1 MQGSHAEVIRLT
13 QELAARDAPLSEQ
26 QQVQSAKQVVANS
39 TADAESRAA
48 AATAEADSLRQAVT
62 EREAE
67 VGTLEARLSGTEAA
81 LQAAQVGSDT
91 YVVQLP
97 TLMLVRHTM
106 QTLDAGCR
114 CPNGILFSPDNA
126 ASFVLQP
133 AG

>member
-13 QELAARDAPLSEQ
+13 QELAARDAALSEQ
-26 QQVQSAKQVVANS
+26 QQVQNAKQAVANS
-39 TADAESRAA
+39 TADAERRAA